1 MAYRPDE
8 RIELV
13 HTDDPYTTLR
23 PGDQGTVVRHDDMLA
38 TVYITWDN
46 GSTLSMCLDAGD
58 RIRPVTA
65 EPASTAIAPGDPE
78 SGTAAGGWDTVLSA
92 LTTAG
97 HAAGVNAAAWWV
109 QDALGDRASG
119 DVRATARRVLAG
131 IDDGDPMVLDSLPAL
146 DLSGQH
152 ADTPNDADVYR
163 QAAPDHAPDWRALD
177 AAHRDEAI
185 EAYHSAH
192 DTAVID
198 AVAAHCRTALD
209 TDDA

>member
-1 MAYRPDE
+1 MAYQPDE

-13 HTDDPYTTLR
+13 HTDDPYTKLR
-23 PGDQGTVVRHDDMLA
+23 PGDRGTVVRHDDMLA
-38 TVYITWDN
+38 TVHIKWDN

-58 RIRPVTA
+58 QIRRVPA
-65 EPASTAIAPGDPE
+65 EPTGATAAPTDTDQGI
-78 SGTAAGGWDTVLSA
+78 AGGWDTVLSA
-92 LTTAG
+92 LTKAG
-97 HAAGVNAAAWWV
+97 HTAGVNAAAWWAQETV
-109 QDALGDRASG
+109 GGRASG

-163 QAAPDHAPDWRALD
+163 QAAPGHAPDWGALD

-185 EAYHSAH
+185 EAYRSAH
-192 DTAVID
+192 DTAVMD
-198 AVAAHCRTALD
+198 AVAGHCRTALD
-209 TDDA
+209 TDNA